1 MSKPRFYQQLSD
13 NGHKSTLEKQK
24 GTYPLMKKCFLLRL
38 TLDSCCPGIP
48 GYVLFII
55 PKLTIIISDAN
66 VKTDV
71 SSNPSASAADQSFPD
86 TSGFGKFSLKSQK
99 I

>member
-24 GTYPLMKKCFLLRL
+24 GTYPLIEKMLFAQINSGFLL
-38 TLDSCCPGIP
+38 SWSSWIC
-48 GYVLFII
+48 LFII